1 MERPTHFIVIDDD
14 QINNMLCKYSIRQVN
29 GELET
34 STFLEPEKGFEYILS
49 NYSTSNKF
57 VPTVLLLDINMPTWS
72 GWDFLDK
79 FEKLD
84 AQIKNQ
90 IKVYMLSS
98 SVDPKDM
105 EKAKANPNV
114 VDYIVK
120 PLNRDIVMKII
131 ESQSQVL

>member
-29 GELET
+29 NELET
-34 STFLEPEKGFEYILS
+34 NTFLEPEKGVEYILS
-49 NYSTSNKF
+49 NYSKLDKSI
-57 VPTVLLLDINMPTWS
+57 PTVLLLDINMPTWS

-84 AQIKNQ
+84 TQIKNQ

-120 PLNRDIVMKII
+120 PLNRDIVAKII
-131 ESQSQVL
+131 ESEPKP

>member
-1 MERPTHFIVIDDD
+1 
-14 QINNMLCKYSIRQVN
+14 
-29 GELET
+29 
-34 STFLEPEKGFEYILS
+34 
-49 NYSTSNKF
+49 
-57 VPTVLLLDINMPTWS
+57 MPTWS

-79 FEKLD
+79 FEMLD

-105 EKAKANPNV
+105 EKAKANSNV

-120 PLNRDIVMKII
+120 PLNRDIVEKII
-131 ESQSQVL
+131 NSHS

>member
-29 GELET
+29 NELET
-34 STFLEPEKGFEYILS
+34 NTFLEPEKGFEYILS
-49 NYSTSNKF
+49 NYSKLDKSL
-57 VPTVLLLDINMPTWS
+57 PTVLLLDINMPTCS

-84 AQIKNQ
+84 EQIKNQ

-105 EKAKANPNV
+105 EKAKANSNV

-120 PLNRDIVMKII
+120 PLNKEIVVKII
-131 ESQSQVL
+131 ESHS

>member
-1 MERPTHFIVIDDD
+1 MKRITHFIVIDDD

-29 GELET
+29 GELDT
-34 STFLEPEKGFEYILS
+34 TTFLEPEKGFEFIVNTYSS
-49 NYSTSNKF
+49 NSSEI
-57 VPTVLLLDINMPTWS
+57 PSVLLLDINMPTWS
-72 GWDFLDK
+72 GWDFLEK

-105 EKAKANPNV
+105 EKAKANSNV

-120 PLNRDIVMKII
+120 PLNREIVVKII
-131 ESQSQVL
+131 ESHS

>member
-1 MERPTHFIVIDDD
+1 
-14 QINNMLCKYSIRQVN
+14 MLCKYSIRQVN

-34 STFLEPEKGFEYILS
+34 TTFLEPEKGFEFIV
-49 NYSTSNKF
+49 NTYSAASKAM
-57 VPTVLLLDINMPTWS
+57 PSVLLLDINMPKWS

-84 AQIKNQ
+84 AHIKNQ

-98 SVDPKDM
+98 SVDPKDI
-105 EKAKANPNV
+105 EKAKTNSNV

-120 PLNRDIVMKII
+120 PLNREIVLKII
-131 ESQSQVL
+131 ESHS

>member
-1 MERPTHFIVIDDD
+1 MKRITHFIVIDDD

-29 GELET
+29 GELDT
-34 STFLEPEKGFEYILS
+34 TTFLEPEKGFEFIVNTYSS
-49 NYSTSNKF
+49 NSSEI
-57 VPTVLLLDINMPTWS
+57 PSVLLLDINMPTWS

-105 EKAKANPNV
+105 EKAKVNSNV

-120 PLNRDIVMKII
+120 PLNREIVVKII
-131 ESQSQVL
+131 ESHS

>member
-1 MERPTHFIVIDDD
+1 MERIAHFIVIDDD

-34 STFLEPEKGFEYILS
+34 TTFLEPEKGFEYIV
-49 NYSTSNKF
+49 NTYSTASAAM
-57 VPTVLLLDINMPTWS
+57 PSVLLLDINMPKWS

-84 AQIKNQ
+84 AHIKNQ

-98 SVDPKDM
+98 SVDPKDI
-105 EKAKANPNV
+105 EKAKTNSNV

-120 PLNRDIVMKII
+120 PLNREIVLKII
-131 ESQSQVL
+131 ESHS

>member
-1 MERPTHFIVIDDD
+1 MERIAHFIVIDDD

-34 STFLEPEKGFEYILS
+34 TTFLEPEKGFEYIV
-49 NYSTSNKF
+49 NTYSAASKAM
-57 VPTVLLLDINMPTWS
+57 PSVLLLDINMPKWS

-84 AQIKNQ
+84 AHIKNQ

-98 SVDPKDM
+98 SVDPKDI
-105 EKAKANPNV
+105 EKAKTNSNV

-120 PLNRDIVMKII
+120 PLNREIVLKII
-131 ESQSQVL
+131 ESHS

>member
-1 MERPTHFIVIDDD
+1 MEKPTHFIVIDDD

-29 GELET
+29 SGLET
-34 STFLEPEKGFEYILS
+34 STFLDPEKGFEYITN
-49 NYSTSNKF
+49 NYSASTERM
-57 VPTVLLLDINMPTWS
+57 PTVLLLDINMPTWS
-72 GWDFLDK
+72 GWDFLEK
-79 FEKLD
+79 FENLD
-84 AQIKNQ
+84 GQIKSQ

-120 PLNRDIVMKII
+120 PLNRDIVVKII
-131 ESQSQVL
+131 DSHS

>member
-29 GELET
+29 GGFET
-34 STFLEPEKGFEYILS
+34 DTFLEPEKGFEYIVS
-49 NYSTSNKF
+49 KYSSTS
-57 VPTVLLLDINMPTWS
+57 VEIPTVLLLDINMPTWS

-84 AQIKNQ
+84 EQIKNQ

-105 EKAKANPNV
+105 EKAKANSHV

-120 PLNRDIVMKII
+120 PLNRDIVIKII
-131 ESQSQVL
+131 ETHS

>member
-1 MERPTHFIVIDDD
+1 MERIAHFIVIDDD

-34 STFLEPEKGFEYILS
+34 TTFLEPEKGFEFIV
-49 NYSTSNKF
+49 NTYSAASAAM
-57 VPTVLLLDINMPTWS
+57 PSVLLLDINMPKWS

-84 AQIKNQ
+84 AHIKNQ

-98 SVDPKDM
+98 SVDPKDI
-105 EKAKANPNV
+105 EKAKTNSNV

-120 PLNRDIVMKII
+120 PLNREIVLKII
-131 ESQSQVL
+131 ESHS

>member
-1 MERPTHFIVIDDD
+1 MKKPTRFLVIDDD

-29 GELET
+29 CDLET
-34 STFLEPEKGFEYILS
+34 ITFLEPEKGFEYIIS
-49 NYSTSNKF
+49 TYSSSHAEI
-57 VPTVLLLDINMPTWS
+57 PTVLLLDINMPTWS

-79 FEKLD
+79 FEMLD

-105 EKAKANPNV
+105 EKAKANSNV

-120 PLNRDIVMKII
+120 PLNRDIVEKII
-131 ESQSQVL
+131 NSHS